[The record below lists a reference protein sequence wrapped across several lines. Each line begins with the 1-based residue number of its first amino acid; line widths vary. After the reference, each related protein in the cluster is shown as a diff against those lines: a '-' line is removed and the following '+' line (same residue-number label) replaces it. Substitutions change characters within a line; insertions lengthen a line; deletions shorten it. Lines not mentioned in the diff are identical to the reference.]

1 MADAATLTLPTRRD
15 EAWRY
20 ADMDAVARLG
30 VAALDQWQVIDVAA
44 GESVTR
50 CMITGSDAPELHRI
64 RVTLGEGARAA
75 FFVTNRGGD
84 YTRVE
89 LEVRLAKGAHFE
101 FGGVTIGGA
110 SVTREFVTQVV
121 HAEPEAT
128 SNQTI
133 RAVHWNTGT
142 GNFLGEI
149 KVARHAQKTDAAQ
162 DFKGLLLEAGASANA
177 VPQLEIFADDVKC
190 AHGATVGE
198 LDEARERLG
207 VGEQRLLRRERGG
220 APPAAVRAGGHA
232 LQVLPHLLVAGGDG
246 AEGIA
251 RRIAHLLEGQS
262 FAAQGPN
269 RFVVTG
275 PLTGAQGLE
284 KALATRGFGPAEA
297 F

>member
-1 MADAATLTLPTRRD
+1 MTLATLPTRHD

-20 ADMDAVARLG
+20 ADMDALARLG
-30 VAALDQWQVIDVAA
+30 VAALDQWQAIDVPA

-50 CMITGSDAPELHRI
+50 CMVVGSDAPELHRV

-75 FFVTNRGGD
+75 FFVTNSGAD

-110 SVTREFVTQVV
+110 NERGGVTREFVTQVV

-133 RAVHWNTGT
+133 RAVHWAGAT

-198 LDEARERLG
+198 LDEAARFYMMARG
-207 VGEQRLLRRERGG
+207 VDPATAQRLLVQAFIGDAFVALEDEAERETLLD
-220 APPAAVRAGGHA
+220 AALAA
-232 LQVLPHLLVAGGDG
+232 
-246 AEGIA
+246 
-251 RRIAHLLEGQS
+251 LEG
-262 FAAQGPN
+262 AK
-269 RFVVTG
+269 
-275 PLTGAQGLE
+275 L
-284 KALATRGFGPAEA
+284 
-297 F
+297 

>member
-1 MADAATLTLPTRRD
+1 MTTATLPTRRD

-75 FFVTNRGGD
+75 FFVTNRGAD

-89 LEVRLAKGAHFE
+89 LEVRLARAAHFE
-101 FGGVTIGGA
+101 FGGVTIGGGTA
-110 SVTREFVTQVV
+110 TREFVTQVV
-121 HAEPEAT
+121 HAEPDAT

-198 LDEARERLG
+198 LDEAARYYMMARG
-207 VGEQRLLRRERGG
+207 IDPATAQRLLVQAFIGDAFVSLDDEAERE
-220 APPAAVRAGGHA
+220 ALLDAALSA
-232 LQVLPHLLVAGGDG
+232 
-246 AEGIA
+246 
-251 RRIAHLLEGQS
+251 LEG
-262 FAAQGPN
+262 A
-269 RFVVTG
+269 R
-275 PLTGAQGLE
+275 L
-284 KALATRGFGPAEA
+284 
-297 F
+297 

>member
-1 MADAATLTLPTRRD
+1 MTLATHPTPPLPTRRD

-20 ADMDAVARLG
+20 ADMGALARLG
-30 VAALDQWQVIDVAA
+30 VAALDQWQAIDVAA
-44 GESVTR
+44 GESLTR
-50 CMITGSDAPELHRI
+50 CMVVGSDAPEVLRM
-64 RVTLGEGARAA
+64 RMRLGEGARAA

-89 LEVRLAKGAHFE
+89 LEVHLARGAHFE
-101 FGGVTIGGA
+101 FGGVTIGGGDA
-110 SVTREFVTQVV
+110 TREFVTQVV

-133 RAVHWNTGT
+133 RAVHWDTGT

-198 LDEARERLG
+198 LDEAARFYMMARG
-207 VGEQRLLRRERGG
+207 VDPATAQRLLVQAFIGDAFVSLEDEAERETLLDAALG
-220 APPAAVRAGGHA
+220 A
-232 LQVLPHLLVAGGDG
+232 
-246 AEGIA
+246 
-251 RRIAHLLEGQS
+251 LEG
-262 FAAQGPN
+262 A
-269 RFVVTG
+269 R
-275 PLTGAQGLE
+275 L
-284 KALATRGFGPAEA
+284 
-297 F
+297 